1 MENYV
6 IQFDV
11 TIVFNCFS
19 RWSAEMENCVIQ
31 YDVTIVFNCFSGSV
45 AQTIRG
51 TNLDFPE
58 VRLGLTVFGNKVW
71 EKY

>member
-1 MENYV
+1 
-6 IQFDV
+6 
-11 TIVFNCFS
+11 
-19 RWSAEMENCVIQ
+19 MENCVIQ

-45 AQTIRG
+45 ALTIRG